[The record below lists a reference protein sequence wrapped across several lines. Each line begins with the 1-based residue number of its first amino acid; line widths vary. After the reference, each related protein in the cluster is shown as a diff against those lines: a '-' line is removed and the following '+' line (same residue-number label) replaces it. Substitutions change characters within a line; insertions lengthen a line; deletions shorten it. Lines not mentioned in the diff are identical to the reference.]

1 MSNLFASRIINKQTG
16 FQDLNLIL
24 PLHNEAVYGPEIY
37 DIIRNNI
44 SADINIDF
52 NNDEFIP
59 KNTTLGMNLPP
70 GSVISGGLK
79 IDGKRNIQNG
89 DIVGPIRIIISEAVN
104 VRGDQ
109 QNLYLRIE
117 SEKLEGK
124 FNGRYYV
131 KELRTSSGRNYA
143 REEEL
148 FYENGLKHGEHKITV
163 RGIGFHDTNNLDIKR
178 NYFYDRLV
186 GLNISSFE
194 NEPLQE
200 VTKTNYITSFDKAGN
215 IIGDRVEKET
225 ISKQEFSRIFAED
238 ESFTPIANQKTQNNI
253 FNSNFGE
260 TMRSSKLQ
268 SFSFANN
275 SF

>member
-1 MSNLFASRIINKQTG
+1 
-16 FQDLNLIL
+16 LNLIL

-70 GSVISGGLK
+70 GSVISGDLK
-79 IDGKRNIQNG
+79 IDGKRRYIQNG

-117 SEKLEGK
+117 SEKLKGK

-225 ISKQEFSRIFAED
+225 ISKQEFSRIFGQT
-238 ESFTPIANQKTQNNI
+238 SSVSGIPPANLFAGT
-253 FNSNFGE
+253 SSSFGE
-260 TMRSSKLQ
+260 TMRSRSSKPQ
-268 SFSFANN
+268 PFSFDNN